1 MSEIAFAVELALANT
16 REDSL
21 FGIKSAEDVFHVLTD
36 KEVLEKVLQQ
46 GLKEEQKQ
54 YKDSIAEFLMNMR
67 DRFKVEDLP
76 FYPSR

>member
-1 MSEIAFAVELALANT
+1 M
-16 REDSL
+16 
-21 FGIKSAEDVFHVLTD
+21 LTD

-46 GLKEEQKQ
+46 GLKEEQKP